1 MLGMNTRIRRSKTR
15 CAALVIASVTILV
28 VMTGCT
34 ASTHTKPASNTLPQ
48 PENPGPSIARS
59 ENPGPSIARFENGW
73 EGLIIIER
81 AQLNDA
87 SRSDFKS
94 AVILF
99 HEKEYE
105 QAIDLLENVIKQS
118 PGVTAPHINLG
129 MAYQQLENLEQAE
142 DQFKAALEL
151 VPDHPVA
158 CNQYGLLLRKT
169 GRFDAAR
176 KIYEQA
182 LARFPDY
189 YPLHRNLGI
198 LCEFYLDDPAAAL
211 EHYEIYSQAMQEDE
225 KVKLWIAELRG
236 RLGEN

>member
-1 MLGMNTRIRRSKTR
+1 MLGMNTRIWRSKKR
-15 CAALVIASVTILV
+15 CEALVIASVTILV

-34 ASTHTKPASNTLPQ
+34 ASTQTKPAFNALSQ
-48 PENPGPSIARS
+48 PENPGPSIARF
-59 ENPGPSIARFENGW
+59 ENQEPSIARFENGW

-87 SRSDFKS
+87 SRSEFQS
-94 AVILF
+94 AVTLF

-142 DQFKAALEL
+142 DQYKAALEL

-169 GRFDAAR
+169 GRFDEAR

-198 LCEFYLDDPAAAL
+198 LYEFYLNDLVAAL
-211 EHYEIYSQAMQEDE
+211 GHYEIYSQAMQEDE
-225 KVKLWIAELRG
+225 KVKLWIADLRG

>member
-1 MLGMNTRIRRSKTR
+1 MLGMYTRIWRSKTR
-15 CAALVIASVTILV
+15 YAALVIASVAILA
-28 VMTGCT
+28 VMSGCAANT
-34 ASTHTKPASNTLPQ
+34 NTKPASSTLPQ
-48 PENPGPSIARS
+48 PENR
-59 ENPGPSIARFENGW
+59 GPSIARFENGW
-73 EGLIIIER
+73 EGFIIIER

-87 SRSDFKS
+87 SRSDFES
-94 AVILF
+94 AVTLF
-99 HEKEYE
+99 HEKAYE
-105 QAIDLLENVIKQS
+105 QVIDLLENVIKQS

-169 GRFDAAR
+169 GRFDEAR

-198 LCEFYLDDPAAAL
+198 LCEFYLDDLTAAL

-225 KVKLWIAELRG
+225 KVKLWIADLRG

>member
-1 MLGMNTRIRRSKTR
+1 MLGMYTRIWRSKTR
-15 CAALVIASVTILV
+15 YAALVIASVAILA
-28 VMTGCT
+28 VMSGCA
-34 ASTHTKPASNTLPQ
+34 ASTNTKPASSTLPQ
-48 PENPGPSIARS
+48 PENR
-59 ENPGPSIARFENGW
+59 GPSIARFENGW
-73 EGLIIIER
+73 EGFIIIER

-87 SRSDFKS
+87 SRSDFES
-94 AVILF
+94 AVTLF
-99 HEKEYE
+99 HEKAYE
-105 QAIDLLENVIKQS
+105 QVIDLLENVIKQS

-129 MAYQQLENLEQAE
+129 MAYQQVENLEQAE

-169 GRFDAAR
+169 GRFDEAR

-198 LCEFYLDDPAAAL
+198 LYEFYLNDLVAAL
-211 EHYEIYSQAMQEDE
+211 GHYEIYSQAMQEDE
-225 KVKLWIAELRG
+225 KVKLWIADLRG

>member
-1 MLGMNTRIRRSKTR
+1 MLGMYTRIWRSKTR
-15 CAALVIASVTILV
+15 HAALVIASVAILA
-28 VMTGCT
+28 VMSGCA
-34 ASTHTKPASNTLPQ
+34 ASTNTKPVSNTLPQ
-48 PENPGPSIARS
+48 S
-59 ENPGPSIARFENGW
+59 ENRGPSIARFENGW
-73 EGLIIIER
+73 EGFIIIER

-87 SRSDFKS
+87 SRSDFES
-94 AVILF
+94 AVTLF
-99 HEKEYE
+99 HEKAYE
-105 QAIDLLENVIKQS
+105 QVIDLLENVIKQS

-129 MAYQQLENLEQAE
+129 MAYQQVENLEQAE

-169 GRFDAAR
+169 GRFDEAR

-198 LCEFYLDDPAAAL
+198 LYEFYLNDLVAAL
-211 EHYEIYSQAMQEDE
+211 GHYEIYSQAMQEDE
-225 KVKLWIAELRG
+225 KVKLWIADLRG